1 MSDLLEHYLD
11 AHTGKPRTEL
21 TARREQIITR
31 TAELEGYSRRSQAQ
45 ADELDGLIA
54 EQIAVDDLIKRTDVE
69 TRRAEIDRIT
79 RMAADESN
87 LERPGGAIGAP
98 AVVKQLGDRQERPAE
113 TIQRMGNPWRA
124 EGGPLNRES
133 TAGLVSR
140 AYAAIE
146 GQT

>member
-11 AHTGKPRTEL
+11 AHAGKPRTEL
-21 TARREQIITR
+21 TARRAEIITR

-45 ADELDGLIA
+45 AGELDGLIA
-54 EQIAVDDLIKRTDVE
+54 EQIAVDDLIKRADVE

-98 AVVKQLGDRQERPAE
+98 AVVKGLG
-113 TIQRMGNPWRA
+113 T
-124 EGGPLNRES
+124 GPS
-133 TAGLVSR
+133 
-140 AYAAIE
+140 
-146 GQT
+146 GQPR